1 MASDVIK
8 RLKQLSDPEKA
19 NIYRRFFKTGKGQ
32 YGEGDRFFG
41 LTNPKIHSVVKQF
54 KHLPLKEVSEL
65 IRSPYHEARVTAAL
79 ILVNQYQNA
88 DEQGKEKVYKL
99 YCSSFK
105 YINNWDIVDLSAYKI
120 TGDYIFNHPKLQVKI
135 AAWIKSKH
143 LWTRRIG
150 VMSTFAFIRNNR
162 FNLTIDVCKSLIYDK
177 HDLIHKATGWML
189 REVGKRKVEE
199 LTNFLDEYHKVI
211 PRTMLRYAIEKLTPT
226 QREHYLAK

>member
-88 DEQGKEKVYKL
+88 DELGKEKVYKL
-99 YCSSFK
+99 YCNSFK

-120 TGDYIFNHPKLQVKI
+120 TGDYIFNHPKLQAKI

-150 VMSTFAFIRNNR
+150 VMSTFTFIRNNR
-162 FNLTIDVCKSLIYDK
+162 FNLTIDVCKSLIYGK